1 MNTPPVACTLPAN
14 EHVERVTLIGDINAS
29 HLRRCDRAGL
39 TLRLTYAAIATP
51 RLRELVA
58 RERLCCAFLRFDLT
72 EGVDV
77 TVLQINAPDA
87 EASAVDALFSPFL
100 EGAPPTTAARSRET

>member
-29 HLRRCDRAGL
+29 HLRRYDREGL
-39 TLRLTYAAIATP
+39 TLHLTYAATATP

-58 RERLCCAFLRFDLT
+58 RERLCCAFLSFDLT
-72 EGVDV
+72 EGADV
-77 TVLQINAPDA
+77 TVLQIKVPDA
-87 EASAVDALFSPFL
+87 EASAVDSLFSPFL
-100 EGAPPTTAARSRET
+100 EGAPATAARSRET